1 MLLAG
6 ACLATRQAPPRPPK
20 EDPTPFPRQP
30 IFPPVAFHLL
40 GLFHSDDPD
49 LEELIDALED
59 LQDLH
64 ETDRFWLASHIFA
77 RMWDEWYS
85 MSLASFWHGR
95 PPVTQNKGVSVKS
108 ESKPVQFNME
118 AKRPMSRRKL
128 TWAGEQLKSL
138 LDPIILPTVDQFPQ
152 ITCGF
157 LIAFHICLILL
168 AGQILNF
175 VWKSGSPGS
184 LLQGPYDFVRQLP
197 GASSPLFFVVPY
209 AVTHVL
215 TCSVYLLLDWWR
227 PTWVQKMMA
236 QSRPAGDWGG
246 PDLGLTRTLL
256 TQLSVLPFTGSVAA
270 LMIIR
275 GGPVPYTS
283 PWVATCLDAC
293 HLELPERAPSVLELV
308 VHVAFCLVITDL
320 AYGYLHWQMHRHRS
334 LWKHIHS
341 LHHEYK
347 ETFVTVGPHVQF
359 MEFLSVFTFGVFA
372 PAACGAHPLTCWVW
386 YILFTQMSLEAH
398 TGWRQTPLGYLMNL
412 LTFGNFG
419 GSMHHHLHHAV
430 VWGNY
435 APFLTYLDRLVGTEV
450 EDVGHQVLPDAPQV
464 TGDAAPHA
472 AVEVLETTLYKEVA
486 FQASREAAAAPRLE
500 EQKVLH
506 LMGSAARTRT
516 PPPRKL
522 D

>member
-1 MLLAG
+1 
-6 ACLATRQAPPRPPK
+6 
-20 EDPTPFPRQP
+20 
-30 IFPPVAFHLL
+30 
-40 GLFHSDDPD
+40 
-49 LEELIDALED
+49 
-59 LQDLH
+59 
-64 ETDRFWLASHIFA
+64 
-77 RMWDEWYS
+77 
-85 MSLASFWHGR
+85 
-95 PPVTQNKGVSVKS
+95 
-108 ESKPVQFNME
+108 ME

-128 TWAGEQLKSL
+128 TRAGEQLKSL

-157 LIAFHICLILL
+157 LIAFHVCFILL
-168 AGQILNF
+168 AGQILNLF
-175 VWKSGSPGS
+175 WKSGSPGS

-227 PTWVQKMMA
+227 PTAVQKMMA
-236 QSRPAGDWGG
+236 QNRPAGDWGG
-246 PDLGLTRTLL
+246 PDLGLARTLL

-293 HLELPERAPSVLELV
+293 HLELPERAPSVVELV
-308 VHVAFCLVITDL
+308 VHVAFCLVITDI

-450 EDVGHQVLPDAPQV
+450 EDVGHQV

-472 AVEVLETTLYKEVA
+472 AVEVLETTLYKEVD
-486 FQASREAAAAPRLE
+486 FQASCEAAATPRLE